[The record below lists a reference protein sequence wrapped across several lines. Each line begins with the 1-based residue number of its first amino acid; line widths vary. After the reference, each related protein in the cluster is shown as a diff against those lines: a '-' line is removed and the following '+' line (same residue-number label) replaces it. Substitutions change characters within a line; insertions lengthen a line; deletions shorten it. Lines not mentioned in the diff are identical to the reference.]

1 MGDPKFPSKHYD
13 TPSHPWQKV
22 RIEEESGLIHQ
33 YGLKNKRE
41 IWRANTKVREM
52 RRQARR
58 LTANSSDDQAQKE
71 KNLLLAKLNRLGMLE
86 QNSGLEDVLI
96 MTPENV
102 LDRRL
107 QTQVYLQGLSSTVK
121 QARQLIVHGHISIDG
136 AVVRVP
142 GILVTK
148 LQEKNIS
155 YSPTSALNSDLH
167 PVRPRIQEK
176 YDDEMEESV
185 EEEKADVKGIEEKAE
200 DAKTENKAESK
211 VVEEKTVK
219 DAKTE
224 NKAESKVVE
233 EKTVKDAKTED
244 KTKSEQVEETKV
256 EKK

>member
-52 RRQARR
+52 RRQARK

-219 DAKTE
+219 DT
-224 NKAESKVVE
+224 KA
-233 EKTVKDAKTED
+233 ED
-244 KTKSEQVEETKV
+244 KTKSEQVEETKADTV

>member
-22 RIEEESGLIHQ
+22 RIEQEGGLVHQ

-41 IWRANTKVREM
+41 IWRASTRVREM
-52 RRQARR
+52 RRQARK
-58 LTANSSDDQAQKE
+58 LTANSSNDQAQKE

-86 QNSGLEDVLI
+86 QNAGLEDVLR
-96 MTPENV
+96 MTPENI
-102 LDRRL
+102 LERRL

-136 AVVRVP
+136 AVARVP

-167 PVRPRIQEK
+167 PVRPRIQETL
-176 YDDEMEESV
+176 DDVV
-185 EEEKADVKGIEEKAE
+185 EENVEEKTTMKKEVKEETE
-200 DAKTENKAESK
+200 DKAESK
-211 VVEEKTVK
+211 EVK
-219 DAKTE
+219 RTETNKVE
-224 NKAESKVVE
+224 NKK
-233 EKTVKDAKTED
+233 
-244 KTKSEQVEETKV
+244 
-256 EKK
+256 

>member
-1 MGDPKFPSKHYD
+1 
-13 TPSHPWQKV
+13 
-22 RIEEESGLIHQ
+22 
-33 YGLKNKRE
+33 
-41 IWRANTKVREM
+41 M
-52 RRQARR
+52 RRQARK

-136 AVVRVP
+136 AVARVP

-185 EEEKADVKGIEEKAE
+185 EEEKADEKGI
-200 DAKTENKAESK
+200 
-211 VVEEKTVK
+211 
-219 DAKTE
+219 
-224 NKAESKVVE
+224 E

>member
-52 RRQARR
+52 RRQARK

-167 PVRPRIQEK
+167 PVRPKIQEK

-185 EEEKADVKGIEEKAE
+185 EGEKADEKGF
-200 DAKTENKAESK
+200 
-211 VVEEKTVK
+211 
-219 DAKTE
+219 
-224 NKAESKVVE
+224 E